1 MKAETPQILWHN
13 GKDNDENKNAPL
25 FSISVLESGME
36 YNSSPSSPDKFG
48 LVLATAGNHEVNL
61 WKLRLQ
67 PSSSTTIFSK
77 LDRSNPNQLV
87 NVEFLLALTRHDT
100 TVNAVKFSPNGL
112 HLASASDSGTI
123 LIYSVPPAKR
133 GGGNGQHYWSTL
145 ESEKQLSIK
154 VLSGFDGIY
163 DLDWSCDSKRLCVG
177 SLDHTVAIY
186 EDEHYNANVASNTK
200 EKDSQWKC
208 VYRNSRDHSH
218 YIQGVAMDPLQ
229 NYLCTMS
236 CDRTVRVYSR
246 KVKKKHRT
254 QDAMTEQRL
263 ELGKGKLIKY
273 RPGAKDSSSS
283 EKAPK
288 RLPLFAEEA
297 SSESFF
303 RRLAW
308 TADGAYLITPAAV
321 WGNDSAT
328 CLFRRHSY
336 DLPCK
341 VLLGHDKP
349 SRVVAPNPVLFTLP
363 EGKATHEGLPYK
375 TVFAVLTEK
384 SVLIYDTCHSK
395 PLAMARGLH
404 FSGLTDAV
412 WTPNG
417 HTLIVSSC
425 DGYLSFFTFGEG
437 ELGYVY
443 RKDEP
448 VLSITDLEQPATKKA
463 RIVSPITKIAKKMD
477 ANVLHPRK
485 KESVET
491 SISPNAK
498 DEVSGNVKF
507 GSPASGGTHV
517 EPNIL
522 QPKKKKRVALTLVST
537 TSSM

>member
-36 YNSSPSSPDKFG
+36 YNASPSSCDKFG

-67 PSSSTTIFSK
+67 PSSSTTMFSK

-123 LIYSVPPAKR
+123 LIYSVPPAMR

-145 ESEKQLSIK
+145 ESENQLSIK

-186 EDEHYNANVASNTK
+186 EDEHYNTNVASNSK

-229 NYLCTMS
+229 NYVCTMS
-236 CDRTVRVYSR
+236 CDRTVRVYPR
-246 KVKKKHRT
+246 KVKKKHRS

-273 RPGAKDSSSS
+273 RPTTNKDSLSS

-308 TADGAYLITPAAV
+308 TTDGAYLITPAAV

-384 SVLIYDTCHSK
+384 TVLIYDTCHSK

-425 DGYLSFFTFGEG
+425 DGYLSFLMFHEG

-443 RKDEP
+443 HKNEP
-448 VLSITDLEQPATKKA
+448 APTRTELEHPAGKKA
-463 RIVSPITKIAKKMD
+463 RIVSPATKITKNMD
-477 ANVLHPRK
+477 VNVLQPRK

-491 SISPNAK
+491 SVSP
-498 DEVSGNVKF
+498 DEKCKNFKF
-507 GSPASGGTHV
+507 SSPSPEDKRV

-522 QPKKKKRVALTLVST
+522 QPKKKKKRVALTLVST